1 MSDHFT
7 ASSTNDIYNGIDGK
21 IGVHATVH
29 QFWLSY
35 LAITSLDDFKTWLS
49 THNTTVYY
57 ALATPTDTEIT
68 DSELIEQLNHIYELY
83 HGTNNLWLIPSA
95 GAQGEMTVR
104 FGVAYDDDGSGYHW
118 SEELGSPDN
127 IISNDGI
134 DSVRPIWIIN
144 GPATNPTLTNITTAQ
159 TITWNGT
166 VPADSTLTID
176 MERQTAELN
185 GANVFAQIEGDWL
198 ELAVGPNKL
207 QYNASGGATNDSTLE
222 WNGVLG

>member
-1 MSDHFT
+1 MFLFKVPSSLATTTSDW
-7 ASSTNDIYNGIDGK
+7 A
-21 IGVHATVH
+21 
-29 QFWLSY
+29 
-35 LAITSLDDFKTWLS
+35 TWLS

-57 ALATPTDTEIT
+57 ALATPTDTTIT
-68 DSELIEQLNHIYELY
+68 DSKLIEQLNHIYELY
-83 HGTNNLWLIPSA
+83 HGTNNLWLIPNA

-176 MERQTAELN
+176 MERQTATLN
-185 GANVFAQIEGDWL
+185 GANVYAQIEGDWL

-207 QYNASGGATNDSTLE
+207 QYTASGGATADSTLE
-222 WNGVLG
+222 WNGVAG